1 MSKSTFSEEINST
14 IISIYSKYEN
24 SVIYGQ
30 NIIAGSR
37 ISGLGK
43 DLEKI
48 ENAFVFNSTNTE
60 NALMGIGLGC
70 SLKGIPSLYLMKQHD
85 FALLGFDQLV
95 NTYNLIRRKRMKAP
109 FVVGMV
115 VVDSGFEGPQ
125 SNLNNLDDFASIT
138 KANVHIMSTF
148 EKINE
153 LKSGDLTND
162 LHFLAISQ
170 KNLKEQ
176 ISQELARQVTQN
188 SHFNV
193 YRFEQ
198 NVFNNVDSL
207 LIYSG
212 VSSFFNTNF
221 IDDFSRLGIDV
232 AILHKIDS
240 QLENIDLNFINK
252 YKNIFIYSTSK
263 SLNNSLAF
271 MHSELLKLG
280 KKVEMQTQKSTLNWT
295 QVNSDEFTLN
305 FQQLKD
311 FIQTSKRVNT

>member
-1 MSKSTFSEEINST
+1 
-14 IISIYSKYEN
+14 
-24 SVIYGQ
+24 
-30 NIIAGSR
+30 
-37 ISGLGK
+37 
-43 DLEKI
+43 
-48 ENAFVFNSTNTE
+48 
-60 NALMGIGLGC
+60 MGIGLGC

-153 LKSGDLTND
+153 LKRGDLTND

-176 ISQELARQVTQN
+176 ISQQLAKHVTQN
-188 SHFNV
+188 SYFNV

-240 QLENIDLNFINK
+240 QIKNIDLNFINK

-263 SLNNSLAF
+263 SLNNSLEF

>member
-1 MSKSTFSEEINST
+1 VSKSTFCEEINSA

-170 KNLKEQ
+170 KNIKEQ
-176 ISQELARQVTQN
+176 ISQELARLLTQN
-188 SHFNV
+188 SHFKV

-198 NVFNNVDSL
+198 NISKEVDSL

-212 VSSFFNTNF
+212 VSSFFNT
-221 IDDFSRLGIDV
+221 DFVVEFSKLGIDV
-232 AILHKIDS
+232 AILHKMDS
-240 QLENIDLNFINK
+240 HMKSIDLNFMKK
-252 YKNIFIYSTSK
+252 YKNISIYSTSK
-263 SLNNSLAF
+263 SLNNSLEF
-271 MHSELLKLG
+271 LHFELLKLG
-280 KKVEMQTQKSTLNWT
+280 KKVEIQTQKSTLGWT

-305 FQQLKD
+305 IQQLKE
-311 FIQTSKRVNT
+311 FTQSSKMMNI

>member
-1 MSKSTFSEEINST
+1 MSKSTFCEEINSA

-207 LIYSG
+207 VIYSG

>member
-1 MSKSTFSEEINST
+1 VSKSTFCEEINSA

-153 LKSGDLTND
+153 LKRGDLTND

-176 ISQELARQVTQN
+176 ISQQLAKHVTQN
-188 SHFNV
+188 SYFNV

-240 QLENIDLNFINK
+240 QIKNIDLNFINK

-263 SLNNSLAF
+263 SLNNSLEF